1 MEKDDQKHK
10 APGSNPLYDLIGFP
24 FGGKYIGLS
33 MMDLWVIWTLVKTKV
48 LWAYIRKNGTNL
60 SRYLSYIQII
70 SAIPDDR
77 GVGGM
82 TISPDFQVV
91 QRRCQN
97 EKACKDLYHMS
108 SPDPFCFS
116 EICET
121 LSSFFSLFA
130 VDVEIYNDLSPNIT
144 FNLNLTLFLI
154 KRNALFLCYLVIIN
168 YLINCSCD

>member
-33 MMDLWVIWTLVKTKV
+33 MMDL
-48 LWAYIRKNGTNL
+48 KNGTNL

-97 EKACKDLYHMS
+97 EKACKDLNHMS

>member
-1 MEKDDQKHK
+1 
-10 APGSNPLYDLIGFP
+10 
-24 FGGKYIGLS
+24 
-33 MMDLWVIWTLVKTKV
+33 
-48 LWAYIRKNGTNL
+48 
-60 SRYLSYIQII
+60 
-70 SAIPDDR
+70 
-77 GVGGM
+77 
-82 TISPDFQVV
+82 
-91 QRRCQN
+91 
-97 EKACKDLYHMS
+97 MS